1 MQIHSGVSFLVIPET
16 FAEAFLFLLLRK
28 MTMSQNKIYVGSLSY
43 DVTADDLQSYFGQYG
58 DIEEAKLI
66 MDRETGRS
74 KGFAFITYAT
84 QDAAQVAVS
93 KANGVDLQGRKIRVN
108 IARENMGGGGDRR
121 RDVGNS
127 GRSSRGSR
135 F

>member
-1 MQIHSGVSFLVIPET
+1 
-16 FAEAFLFLLLRK
+16 
-28 MTMSQNKIYVGSLSY
+28 MSQNKIYVGSLSY

-84 QDAAQVAVS
+84 QDAAQAAVS

-108 IARENMGGGGDRR
+108 IARENMGGDRR
-121 RDVGNS
+121 RDMGNS